1 MPNLLEEV
9 LTCKYRDDLLPL
21 LVTTHAQ
28 LRAKV
33 AIAEDPV
40 TLITMIF
47 TILALIISGFAG
59 FNGIAYDRNGTSGS
73 TSQATL
79 LCAAL
84 AAEVQASRSRVT
96 MPGAPNATVAESW
109 IQFGGGFA
117 LGVWWLVAL
126 EYCSSCSQG
135 RGYSA
140 PSQRQLP
147 YQRYC
152 PRLAS
157 SIIGIG
163 SPPSSGSQAHTRL
176 AHSGSRGASFGDFAR
191 FGACSDAA
199 GGADHTRSSR
209 LLK

>member
-1 MPNLLEEV
+1 MNLRLIARRLPNLLEEV

-96 MPGAPNATVAESW
+96 MPGAP
-109 IQFGGGFA
+109 ICDGGGELDTVWRWLRAWCLVVGRIGVLFVLLTGAWLLCAVPTAAAVSALLSAFGVVDHRDWLTTVFWLTGSHAFGSLGFA
-117 LGVWWLVAL
+117 WCFV
-126 EYCSSCSQG
+126 
-135 RGYSA
+135 RGIRSL
-140 PSQRQLP
+140 R
-147 YQRYC
+147 
-152 PRLAS
+152 RL
-157 SIIGIG
+157 
-163 SPPSSGSQAHTRL
+163 
-176 AHSGSRGASFGDFAR
+176 
-191 FGACSDAA
+191 
-199 GGADHTRSSR
+199 
-209 LLK
+209 